1 MFQVRL
7 QQDCLRDRGLKQ
19 RAEFAAVSSSTVD
32 TACFLGSWLEGTYL
46 WDYELPA
53 YSGRAGDSNGYY
65 LLSKIKELDLETL
78 KLVIKRFPG
87 CDDMAEAA
95 LAEIVEEVAR
105 RGIPTVRGLAA
116 GDSGATGDLGLL
128 IATRLLQDSF
138 RVSGSSSGL
147 LAPWTKVG
155 EEDEI
160 ALVIPVDPSG
170 PSNRRCT
177 WVHVANANTSANP

>member
-1 MFQVRL
+1 FAPSVHVITSAL
-7 QQDCLRDRGLKQ
+7 E

-32 TACFLGSWLEGTYL
+32 PACFLGSWLEGTYL

-65 LLSKIKELDLETL
+65 LLSRIKELDLETL

-87 CDDMAEAA
+87 CDEMADGA

-116 GDSGATGDLGLL
+116 GNSGATGDLGLL

-138 RVSGSSSGL
+138 RVS
-147 LAPWTKVG
+147 
-155 EEDEI
+155 
-160 ALVIPVDPSG
+160 
-170 PSNRRCT
+170 
-177 WVHVANANTSANP
+177 